1 MDTLAINVLNGL
13 QLSMLAFLLALGLT
27 LIFGMMD
34 YLNLAHGAFYTIGAY
49 AGFSVARFSG
59 SFWLALAVA
68 FLVPALLGALFQY
81 FMLKPLVRGGRS
93 THLDI
98 ALFTLGLSFA
108 VIGVVEMVYG
118 AGYDTIATPG
128 YLSGSVSVFGVG
140 YPTYRLFIIA
150 LGVAVGAGVWLVMD
164 RSTIGATV
172 RAAVDDHD
180 MTVGMGVNVDRLF
193 ALVFGFGAGLAGL
206 AGAVAA
212 PVLSVYSH
220 MGMDILILTLIVVI
234 AGGLGSIMGSFVA
247 ALAIG
252 LINTFAQAYLPGLES
267 FAMYI
272 FLALILAF
280 NPGGFFRVARS
291 AG

>member
-1 MDTLAINVLNGL
+1 
-13 QLSMLAFLLALGLT
+13 MLAFLLALGLT

>member
-1 MDTLAINVLNGL
+1 MENVLVNLLNGL
-13 QLSMLAFLLALGLT
+13 QLGMLVFLLALGLT

-34 YLNLAHGAFYTIGAY
+34 YLNLAHGAFYTAGAY
-49 AGFSVARFSG
+49 AAYSAARATG
-59 SFWLALAVA
+59 SFWLALAVG
-68 FLVPALLGALFQY
+68 FMLPALLGALFQY
-81 FMLKPLVRGGRS
+81 FVLKPLVRRGRS

-108 VIGVVEMVYG
+108 VV
-118 AGYDTIATPG
+118 
-128 YLSGSVSVFGVG
+128 GSVEILYGVG
-140 YPTYRLFIIA
+140 YESIVPPDYLRGTVSVLGAPYPAYRLFIIA
-150 LGVAVGAGVWLVMD
+150 LGLAIGLAVWLAID
-164 RSTIGATV
+164 RSTLGATI

-180 MTVGMGVNVDRLF
+180 MTVGMSVNVDRLF

-247 ALAIG
+247 ALALG
-252 LINTFAQAYLPGLES
+252 LINTFAQAYVPGLES

-272 FLALILAF
+272 FLAAILAF
-280 NPGGFFRVARS
+280 NPGGFFRTARG

>member
-1 MDTLAINVLNGL
+1 MNGL